1 MPSLQSWNMR
11 HPGSTFLCVPLR
23 GLSRTGPQRPRILG
37 KGRSRR
43 VECSVAEESIHFKFR
58 HAQRKFTWEFRTKN
72 RAYFPKGKVNP
83 FWPEQFGVCPS
94 QSTRVTKLPTWH
106 LLSNVHTSPCGMDLH
121 RLVQWMQRSNTLQ
134 RYTQIWPPC
143 PGKKWVL
150 YTRVFLVSSTPK

>member
-43 VECSVAEESIHFKFR
+43 VECSVPEESIHFKFR

-72 RAYFPKGKVNP
+72 SLLFEGKGESLLTRTIRCVSITVYKSHKVAHLAP
-83 FWPEQFGVCPS
+83 AIQCTHLSLWHGPS
-94 QSTRVTKLPTWH
+94 QISTM
-106 LLSNVHTSPCGMDLH
+106 NAM
-121 RLVQWMQRSNTLQ
+121 
-134 RYTQIWPPC
+134 
-143 PGKKWVL
+143 
-150 YTRVFLVSSTPK
+150 